1 MIAKLSDHRDCSE
14 ENNKSGMKTY
24 LEIYVPISFDDS
36 WFKQLRDALGRVVV
50 RWQKGYYHI
59 TMAFLDVTPEDV
71 NLIPFLEKHLKGMNA
86 PTLTFDKLDV
96 FTGSSG
102 THIIYLTATVIPKD
116 FLSVIDS
123 IREELKAVGC
133 RIDSPFR
140 LHVTLGRVPDRR
152 IKLNMLQNRVE
163 SVALDAFSLT
173 LDKVDYRKYKGTTI
187 YETKLQ
193 GK

>member
-1 MIAKLSDHRDCSE
+1 
-14 ENNKSGMKTY
+14 MKTY
-24 LEIYVPISFDDS
+24 LEIYVPISYDAS
-36 WFKQLRDALGRVVV
+36 WFKQLRDALGRVAVK
-50 RWQKGYYHI
+50 WQKGYYHI
-59 TMAFLDVTPEDV
+59 TIAFLDVTPEDV

-173 LDKVDYRKYKGTTI
+173 LDKVDYREFRGKAI
-187 YETKLQ
+187 YETKI
-193 GK
+193 

>member
-1 MIAKLSDHRDCSE
+1 
-14 ENNKSGMKTY
+14 MKTY
-24 LEIYVPISFDDS
+24 LEIQVPLKFNAS
-36 WFKQLRDALGRVVV
+36 WFQDLRLACRNIDV
-50 RWQKGYYHI
+50 RWQMAYHHI
-59 TMAFLDVTPEDV
+59 TMAFVDETPEDV
-71 NLIPFLEKHLKGMNA
+71 NLIPILEKHLKGMNA

-96 FTGSSG
+96 FTSRSG
-102 THIIYLTATVIPKD
+102 THILYLTATDVPQD
-116 FLSVIDS
+116 FLTAIDS

-163 SVALDAFSLT
+163 TVALDAFSLT
-173 LDKVDYRKYKGTTI
+173 LDKVDYREYKGTTI
-187 YETKLQ
+187 YETRLQ